1 MRSGVIAEKV
11 GMMSL
16 FQQNGTRVPVTVL
29 KVDSTVIDVRT
40 PERDGYTAVQL
51 GFGKAKAKNVAKPQL
66 GHFAKAKIEPK
77 KTLVEFR
84 VSPECVVPV
93 GSEFCSSH
101 FVIGQKVDVSG
112 VSIGK
117 GFAGVMK
124 KYHFGGDCA
133 SHGVSR
139 THRSGG
145 STGQREWPGKVF
157 KNVKMPGQMGNKNT
171 TAQSLEVVAIDAE
184 RNLVMVRGSVPG
196 FDSSVVTIV
205 DAVKLSKQEGLP
217 LPASLKTQAE
227 PAREPVPEPASE
239 AAPVETAAASVE
251 VKE

>member
-16 FQQNGTRVPVTVL
+16 FQDNGTQVPVTVL
-29 KVDSTVIDVRT
+29 KVDSTVVDVRT
-40 PERDGYTAVQL
+40 KERDGYTAVQL
-51 GFGKAKAKNVAKPQL
+51 GSGKAKTKNVAKPQL
-66 GHFAKAKIEPK
+66 GHFAKAKVEPK
-77 KTLVEFR
+77 KTLIEFR
-84 VSPECVVPV
+84 VTEDCVIPV
-93 GSEFCSSH
+93 GSELSASH
-101 FVIGQKVDVSG
+101 FVVGQKVDVSG

-117 GFAGVMK
+117 GYAGVMK

-157 KNVKMPGQMGNKNT
+157 KNLKMPGQMGNYQT
-171 TAQSLEVVAIDAE
+171 TVQNLEVVAIDEA
-184 RNLVMVRGSVPG
+184 RNLVMLKGSVPG
-196 FDSSVVTIV
+196 FDSAIVTIT
-205 DAVKLSKQEGLP
+205 DAVKVSKQAGLP
-217 LPASLKTQAE
+217 MPAGLKAQAE
-227 PAREPVPEPASE
+227 V
-239 AAPVETAAASVE
+239 AAEVVETPAESTE

>member
-16 FQQNGTRVPVTVL
+16 FQDNGTQVPVTVL
-29 KVDSTVIDVRT
+29 KVDSTVVDVRT
-40 PERDGYTAVQL
+40 KERDGYTAVQL
-51 GFGKAKAKNVAKPQL
+51 GSGKAKTKNVAKPQL
-66 GHFAKAKIEPK
+66 GHFAKAKVEPK
-77 KTLVEFR
+77 KTLIEFR
-84 VSPECVVPV
+84 VTEDCVIPV
-93 GSEFCSSH
+93 GSELSASH
-101 FVIGQKVDVSG
+101 FVVGQKVDVSG

-117 GFAGVMK
+117 GYAGVMK

-157 KNVKMPGQMGNKNT
+157 KNLKMPGQMGNYQT
-171 TAQSLEVVAIDAE
+171 TVQNLEVVAIDEA
-184 RNLVMVRGSVPG
+184 RNLVMVKGSVPG
-196 FDSSVVTIV
+196 FDSAIVTIT
-205 DAVKLSKQEGLP
+205 DAVKVSKQVGLP
-217 LPASLKTQAE
+217 MPAGLKAQAE
-227 PAREPVPEPASE
+227 VATEV
-239 AAPVETAAASVE
+239 VETPAESTE